1 MPNKR
6 YLKGVR
12 KERKIIKELK
22 EKGFEIAAR
31 TAGSHSPID
40 VFGINRSERIIRFIQ
55 SKPDDY
61 PESQANKIRDE
72 LNYINGSWYVIFEV
86 I

>member
-1 MPNKR
+1 M

-12 KERKIIKELK
+12 KERRIMKELQM
-22 EKGFEIAAR
+22 KGFDIVAR
-31 TAGSHSPID
+31 TAASHSPID
-40 VFGINRSERIIRFIQ
+40 VFGINKKARVITFIQ

-61 PESQANKIRDE
+61 PKSKAKKIHDE
-72 LNYINGSWYVIFEV
+72 LDFLNGQWIVMFEL

>member
-1 MPNKR
+1 MPNKN
-6 YLKGVR
+6 YLKGIR
-12 KERKIIKELK
+12 KERAIVKRLK
-22 EKGFEIAAR
+22 GEGFDIAVR

-40 VFGINRSERIIRFIQ
+40 VFGINKKGRVITFIQ

-61 PESQANKIRDE
+61 PKSQAKKIHDE
-72 LNYINGSWYVIFEV
+72 LDYINGEWIVTFEL